1 MYLIEIKGSSL
12 IKIHLNPI
20 SMAGDGTDLS
30 LGASSKITCCNTK
43 SPCAPKGS
51 RCFTLEL
58 SILLPDPPTIKN
70 Y

>member
-43 SPCAPKGS
+43 SPGLAHV
-51 RCFTLEL
+51 
-58 SILLPDPPTIKN
+58 LLKAADASHWN
-70 Y
+70 